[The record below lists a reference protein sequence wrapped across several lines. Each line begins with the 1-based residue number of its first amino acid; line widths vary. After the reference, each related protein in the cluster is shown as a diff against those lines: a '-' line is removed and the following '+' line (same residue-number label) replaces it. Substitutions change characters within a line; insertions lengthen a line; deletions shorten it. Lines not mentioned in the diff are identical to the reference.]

1 MVSFT
6 RRAARRVARLLI
18 ALAGVATLVFALV
31 VLIPGMLGL
40 ERYVITGGSMAGS
53 IERGDLVVAEPRPV
67 SDLVVGD
74 VITYLPPADSGI
86 TQLVTHRIIAVEP
99 SPDGPLF
106 RTQGDANASADPW
119 QFMLAGETQAVVV
132 TTVPALGWVFIALAD
147 PAHRMVLLGVP
158 AAVIALMSLREI
170 VLLLRPR
177 SIVPSNVEQL
187 SELTESAVS
196 SAVSSAPRRTH
207 NPLLGRVIVD
217 QP

>member
-18 ALAGVATLVFALV
+18 ALVGVATLLFALV
-31 VLIPGMLGL
+31 ILIPGMLGL

-53 IERGDLVVAEPRPV
+53 IERGDLVIAEPRPV
-67 SDLVVGD
+67 SDLAVGD

-86 TQLVTHRIIAVEP
+86 TQLVTHRIIAIEP

-119 QFMLAGETQAVVV
+119 QFTLVAETQAVIIA
-132 TTVPALGWVFIALAD
+132 TMPAVGWVFIALAD
-147 PAHRMVLLGVP
+147 PVHRMVLLGVP

-170 VLLLRPR
+170 ILLLRPR
-177 SIVPSNVEQL
+177 SIVASNVEQL
-187 SELTESAVS
+187 SALTASAVG
-196 SAVSSAPRRTH
+196 SAVSSAPSHAH
-207 NPLLGRVIVD
+207 NPLVGRVIVD
-217 QP
+217 QL